1 MMNGMQLVMPLN
13 CEINIG
19 KNAPVRLLNAVMER
33 MDCSK
38 LYAAYSRLGRIEYSP
53 KILMKIMVYK
63 QAEEYLS
70 DEQKEAL
77 QARYKSY
84 QGAGYTPVSLIFYAV
99 ILLCYSNA
107 TDLQLKKYFYATQIT
122 LL

>member
-33 MDCSK
+33 MDYSK

-63 QAEEYLS
+63 QAEQYLS

-77 QARYKSY
+77 HAR
-84 QGAGYTPVSLIFYAV
+84 F
-99 ILLCYSNA
+99 
-107 TDLQLKKYFYATQIT
+107 
-122 LL
+122 